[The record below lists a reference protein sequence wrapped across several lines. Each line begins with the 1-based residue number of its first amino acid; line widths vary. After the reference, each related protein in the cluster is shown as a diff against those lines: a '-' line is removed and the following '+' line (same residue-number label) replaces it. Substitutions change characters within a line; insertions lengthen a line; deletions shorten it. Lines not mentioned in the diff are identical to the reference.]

1 VINMAR
7 TFADKEQA
15 AAEIAKRLAN
25 RDLDETAWRDAASLR
40 EIAGAFADQVAAERR
55 VAEAVRV
62 ARAEGCSWS
71 AIAAMLGVS
80 KQTAAE
86 RYG

>member
-1 VINMAR
+1 MAR

-62 ARAEGCSWS
+62 ARGRSLGRLRRRRGEGR
-71 AIAAMLGVS
+71 A
-80 KQTAAE
+80 
-86 RYG
+86 